1 MQSAWK
7 VGLFVVVFVGL
18 LLGAYAVLEKN
29 LFAKPTERYFADFA
43 DAGGVA
49 TGSAVFLSGVQVG
62 QVKDVRLLGPKQ
74 ARLTFDLDKGTQIP
88 AGSTAQVPMSFISI
102 GDTRVFI
109 VPPEKVD
116 GYLQPEAVLAG
127 RLGSPLEGLAPE
139 AGKTLEELNKTM
151 VAVQGLLED
160 KSLKHDLHALMNSV
174 TETSTKFGGVAD
186 RIDGLIA
193 SNEGRFKG
201 LLTSTAG
208 TLENMRLVS
217 LELQK
222 FAASGQLQD
231 KTTALLD
238 NLNETV
244 KKGNALV
251 GDLQSFVNDPD
262 LRGSLKGTMENVK
275 VMSESGPRIA
285 ADAEV
290 MAKNGVEITAET
302 KELMK
307 KANKLADQVQEMIEK
322 FNGTIDKIG
331 QGGKSFASGLEYE
344 ATLTQESSPGRLR
357 ADANVFIPIGKD
369 KVMIGLFD
377 AFESNKINFQMVKSF
392 GPNLGLRYGAYASK
406 PGLGVDYSL
415 APRLGL
421 RGDVFGLNDPRFDLR
436 LNYQVGPGAYGW
448 VGLNKIFERNSPS
461 VGVTIRK

>member
-7 VGLFVVVFVGL
+7 VGLFVVVFGVL
-18 LLGAYAVLEKN
+18 LLGAYAVLEKS

-62 QVKDVRLLGPKQ
+62 QVKDVRLLGAKH
-74 ARLTFDLDKGTQIP
+74 ARLTLLLDKGTRVP
-88 AGSTAQVPMSFISI
+88 TGSTAQVPTSFISI

-109 VPPEKVD
+109 IPPEKET
-116 GYLQPEAVLAG
+116 GFLEPEAVLAG

-160 KSLKHDLHALMNSV
+160 KALKQDLHALMTAV
-174 TETSTKFGGVAD
+174 TQTSTKFGGVAD

-193 SNEGRFKG
+193 SNQGRFQS
-201 LLTSTAG
+201 LLTTTAG
-208 TLENMRLVS
+208 TLENMRDVS
-217 LELQK
+217 AELQK
-222 FAASGQLQD
+222 FAASGELQG

-251 GDLQSFVNDPD
+251 GDLQSFVNDPE
-262 LRGSLKGTMENVK
+262 LRGSLKGTLENVK
-275 VMSESGPRIA
+275 VMSDSGPKIA
-285 ADAEV
+285 ANAEI
-290 MAKNGVEITAET
+290 MAENGVEITAET

-307 KANKLADQVQEMIEK
+307 KANKLADQVQGMIEK
-322 FNGTIDKIG
+322 FNETIEKLNK
-331 QGGKSFASGLEYE
+331 GGKSFASGLEYE
-344 ATLTQESSPGRLR
+344 ATLTQETDPGRLR

-369 KVMIGLFD
+369 KVMIGLYD
-377 AFESNKINFQMVKSF
+377 AFESNKINFQLVKSF

-406 PGLGVDYSL
+406 PGIGVDYSL

-448 VGLNKIFERNSPS
+448 VGLNKIFERNAPS
-461 VGVTIRK
+461 IGVTIRK